1 VSGMTAILILL
12 GALALGP
19 LAVRYGVDSR
29 RHEPSGRN
37 RPNWS

>member
-1 VSGMTAILILL
+1 MTAILILL

-19 LAVRYGVDSR
+19 LAVRYGADSR
-29 RHEPSGRN
+29 PHDASGRN